1 MTKSGVKHLK
11 RQFIKDLVDTLNS
24 NLFRPNVDYQLIGEL
39 HFIEFMLKNKDR
51 IVRCYDSYTNIDLLK
66 MEAKRAIK
74 VQLINGTIDIQV
86 NINFKAIFMNTP
98 VKGHYLKGNYVTQ

>member
-39 HFIEFMLKNKDR
+39 HFIEFMLKNR
-51 IVRCYDSYTNIDLLK
+51 NHIIRYHSLYTDIDFLK
-66 MEAKRAIK
+66 MEAKRVIK
-74 VQLINGTIDIQV
+74 VQLINGKIDIQV
-86 NINFKAIFMNTP
+86 NINFKALFMDIP
-98 VKGHYLKGNYVTQ
+98 VKGHYIKGNCVTQ